1 MKMKMFLPKGTTL
14 LITSLAIAA
23 SAAVGRVA
31 ADDVDPSSTGELLP
45 KYVPY
50 DTKGITTLLVSYSD
64 EKGHD
69 NVVSHTKKMKGQGKS
84 VSEKKNFKLK
94 TKHKVKK
101 AKSSSNDGSKKGAK
115 AGKTKD
121 VKDRKLNLF
130 DAEKEDKY
138 ISGFSVIEVES
149 DDVAAEIA
157 ALSALPGVTTVE
169 EDSMMHILSTDY
181 DKKKKLRGEKGG
193 VAEHVREI
201 QDSIKTTADE
211 IGDVSS
217 SHHGERRLAEETPY
231 GIDMVN
237 AEYVWNKGAP
247 QSTIKI
253 CVVDTGYDLGHE
265 DLPTASDG
273 VEGWGPGGAFGLWDE
288 DGNGHGTHCAGTIG
302 AIGNNGIGV
311 TSVNPDPDRF
321 TFFIGK
327 GLSNSGSGSAQ
338 SVMDSV
344 RKCVE
349 NGAKVISMS
358 LGCDDCYTDVE
369 NALYEDTYDAGGE
382 LRSTVSAYCNAQP
395 PLTHT

>member
-1 MKMKMFLPKGTTL
+1 MFLPKGTTL
-14 LITSLAIAA
+14 LITSLAFAA
-23 SAAVGRVA
+23 SEAVGKVA
-31 ADDVDPSSTGELLP
+31 SVDVDPSSTGEFLP
-45 KYVPY
+45 KHVPY
-50 DTKGITTLLVSYSD
+50 DNGGTTTLLVSYSD

-101 AKSSSNDGSKKGAK
+101 KDKSSSSPNDKKGAK
-115 AGKTKD
+115 SEKIKD
-121 VKDRKLNLF
+121 DKDRKLNLF
-130 DAEKEDKY
+130 HAEKDNDAY

-157 ALSALPGVTTVE
+157 ALSALPGVATVE
-169 EDSMMHILSTDY
+169 EDAMMHILSTDY
-181 DKKKKLRGEKGG
+181 DKKKKKLRGQGG

-217 SHHGERRLAEETPY
+217 HGERRLAEETPY
-231 GIDMVN
+231 GIGMVN
-237 AEYVWNKGAP
+237 AEYVWDKGIP
-247 QSTIKI
+247 PSTIKI

-265 DLPTASDG
+265 DLPTDG
-273 VEGWGPGGAFGLWDE
+273 VAGWNDPSGQFDLWDE

-302 AIGNNGIGV
+302 AIGNNDIGV
-311 TSVNPDPDRF
+311 TSVNPYPDRF

-327 GLSNSGSGSAQ
+327 GLSNSGSGSNAN
-338 SVMDSV
+338 VLNAV
-344 RKCVE
+344 EKCVE

-358 LGCDDCYTDVE
+358 LGCDGTNCYS
-369 NALYEDTYDAGGE
+369 NAANAVYEQAYDSGGE

-395 PLTHT
+395 SSHT